1 MVNVNPS
8 LDSKPHFDTLDAI
21 FDHIQCGFECEASP
35 VFVCINDGP
44 PVQVSQVQCMEFD
57 IFIEVSKLEHGYQI
71 FWFDHY

>member
-8 LDSKPHFDTLDAI
+8 LDFEPHFDTLDAI
-21 FDHIQCGFECEASP
+21 FDHIQRRLECKTSS

-44 PVQVSQVQCMEFD
+44 PVQVSQVQGMEFD

-71 FWFDHY
+71 FWFDH